1 MAAKK
6 DYYEILG
13 VDKNVSDED
22 LKKAYKKVALKYHPD
37 RNPGDKQAEEKFKE
51 AAEAYDVLRDP
62 KKRQIYDQFGAEGL
76 NGAGAG
82 GGFHSQGMDMNDIF
96 SMFGDI
102 FGGHN
107 PFSGGGFGGFGG
119 GGFGGFG
126 GGGQRAQR
134 VYRGSDLR
142 IRLKLTL
149 QEIAT
154 GVTKK
159 IKVKKQVVC
168 PDCHG
173 SGSANNEAPQTC
185 PRCHGTGVEIQTR
198 QSVFGVMQTQVEC
211 PECHG
216 EGTVIKNKC
225 HRCAGAGTV
234 SGEETIEINIPAGVA
249 DGMVVNC
256 RGKGN
261 AAPHN
266 GVPGDIQ
273 VIIAEEPNDTF
284 IRDGQDLIYNLLLS
298 VDQAILGGTAEVP
311 LLNGNHA
318 RIKIDAGTQPGKILR
333 LRGKGLPAV
342 EGYGYGMGDLVVKIS
357 VYIPEHVSQD
367 ERRAI
372 ESVKGSS
379 NFQPTEATRR
389 KIFQKYKNIYD

>member
-13 VDKNVSDED
+13 VDKNVSDDD

-37 RNPGDKQAEEKFKE
+37 RNPGNKEAEEKFKE

-62 KKRQIYDQFGAEGL
+62 KKRKIYDQFGAEGL
-76 NGAGAG
+76 SGGAG
-82 GGFHSQGMDMNDIF
+82 GGSYSAQGMDLNDIF

-107 PFSGGGFGGFGG
+107 PFSGFGG

-126 GGGQRAQR
+126 GGFGGSQKAKR
-134 VYRGSDLR
+134 VYKGSDLR

-173 SGSANNEAPQTC
+173 TGSADNQAPETC
-185 PRCHGTGVEIQTR
+185 PRCHGSGVEVKTR
-198 QSVFGVMQTQVEC
+198 QSMFGVMQTQVEC
-211 PECHG
+211 SQCHG
-216 EGTVIKNKC
+216 EGTIIKNKC
-225 HRCAGAGTV
+225 HRCAGQGTIM
-234 SGEETIEINIPAGVA
+234 GEETIEINIPAGVA

-261 AAPHN
+261 AGPRN

-273 VIIAEEPNDTF
+273 VVIVEEPNDTF
-284 IRDGQDLIYNLLLS
+284 IRNDQDIIYNLQLS
-298 VDQAILGGTAEVP
+298 ISQAILGGKVEVP

-318 RIKIDAGTQPGKILR
+318 RINIDAGTQPGKVLR
-333 LRGKGLPAV
+333 LRGMGLPAV
-342 EGYGYGMGDLVVKIS
+342 EGYGYGKGDLVVRVN
-357 VYIPEHVSQD
+357 VYIPEHLFAD
-367 ERRAI
+367 EKRTI
-372 ESVKGSS
+372 ESLKDAP
-379 NFQPTEATRR
+379 NFQPP
-389 KIFQKYKNIYD
+389 KNGSKH

>member
-37 RNPGDKQAEEKFKE
+37 RNPGDKEAEEKFKE

-76 NGAGAG
+76 NGAAG
-82 GGFHSQGMDMNDIF
+82 GGGYHAQNMDINDIF

-102 FGGHN
+102 FGGRN
-107 PFSGGGFGGFGG
+107 PFSGFGGGFGGFSS
-119 GGFGGFG
+119 GFG
-126 GGGQRAQR
+126 GGQKAQR
-134 VYRGSDLR
+134 VYKGSDLR

-173 SGSANNEAPQTC
+173 TGSADNQAPETC
-185 PRCHGTGVEIQTR
+185 PRCHGTGVEVKTR
-198 QSVFGVMQTQVEC
+198 QSMFGMMQTQVEC
-211 PECHG
+211 SQCHG
-216 EGTVIKNKC
+216 EGTIIKNKC
-225 HRCAGAGTV
+225 HRCAGQGTIL
-234 SGEETIEINIPAGVA
+234 GEETIEINIPAGVA
-249 DGMVVNC
+249 DGMIVNC

-261 AAPHN
+261 AGPRN
-266 GVPGDIQ
+266 GVAGDIQ
-273 VIIAEEPNDTF
+273 VVIVEEPNDTF
-284 IRDGQDLIYNLLLS
+284 IRNDQDIIYDLQLS
-298 VDQAILGGTAEVP
+298 ISQAILGGKVEVP

-318 RIKIDAGTQPGKILR
+318 RINIEAGTQPGKVLR

-342 EGYGYGMGDLVVKIS
+342 SGYGYGNGDMVVRVN
-357 VYIPEHVSQD
+357 VYIPKHLSAEEKRIV
-367 ERRAI
+367 
-372 ESVKGSS
+372 ESLKDNP
-379 NFQPTEATRR
+379 NFQPP
-389 KIFQKYKNIYD
+389 KSGNKK

>member
-37 RNPGDKQAEEKFKE
+37 RNPGDKEAEEKFKE

-76 NGAGAG
+76 NGAAG
-82 GGFHSQGMDMNDIF
+82 GGGYHAQNMDINDIF

-102 FGGHN
+102 FGGRN
-107 PFSGGGFGGFGG
+107 PFSGFGGGFGGFSS
-119 GGFGGFG
+119 GF
-126 GGGQRAQR
+126 GGGQRAQH
-134 VYRGSDLR
+134 VYKGSDLR

-173 SGSANNEAPQTC
+173 TGSADNQAPETC
-185 PRCHGTGVEIQTR
+185 PRCHGTGMEVKTR
-198 QSVFGVMQTQVEC
+198 QSMFGMMQTQVEC
-211 PECHG
+211 SQCHG
-216 EGTVIKNKC
+216 EGTIIKNKC
-225 HRCAGAGTV
+225 HRCAGQGTIP
-234 SGEETIEINIPAGVA
+234 GEETIEINIPAGVA
-249 DGMVVNC
+249 DGMIVNC

-261 AAPHN
+261 AGPRN
-266 GVPGDIQ
+266 GVAGDIQ
-273 VIIAEEPNDTF
+273 VVIVEEPNDTF
-284 IRDGQDLIYNLLLS
+284 IRNDQDIIYDLQLS
-298 VDQAILGGTAEVP
+298 ISQAILGGKVEVP

-318 RIKIDAGTQPGKILR
+318 RINIEAGTQPGKVLR

-342 EGYGYGMGDLVVKIS
+342 SGYGYGNGDMVVRVN
-357 VYIPEHVSQD
+357 VYIPKHLSAEEKRIV
-367 ERRAI
+367 
-372 ESVKGSS
+372 ESLKDNP
-379 NFQPTEATRR
+379 NFQPP
-389 KIFQKYKNIYD
+389 KSGNKK